1 MTDGARGPAAEPGGS
16 DRFRRADAVFDAA
29 LDLEPGERAAY
40 VERACAGDAALG
52 EDVARLLRAHARSGD
67 FLAGSAEQVAA
78 PLLDAPAPPDGAE
91 DGELRARLQR
101 ALGGAYRVEHR
112 LARGGMAVVYL
123 AHDLRHGRPVAV
135 KVLDPALGAVLDADG
150 GAERFLA
157 EIRVTA
163 GLHHPN
169 LLPLFDS
176 GAAEGLFFFVTPY
189 VDGET
194 LRQRLRRESPL
205 PVDEAVRIALGIA
218 GALER
223 AHAHGVVHRDLKP
236 ENVLLD
242 AGQPVVADFG
252 IALALSHA
260 GGARATRPGFTL
272 GTPQYMAPEQAEGEG
287 GADPRGDLYSL
298 GAVLYEMLTGD
309 PPHAAGSAQAV
320 LAKRRAERPTPARVL
335 RPAVPEHVSRAV
347 ERALERLP
355 ADRFA
360 TVRELADALAG
371 REDAVPPPPPAPR
384 RRWRRAA
391 VAAGAA
397 LACAGAL
404 ALWALP
410 RGGEPVQTT
419 RFVVAPIPDAAIGR
433 PPTITPDGGRM
444 VYAGSAAAGRRLFV
458 RPVGELTARPL
469 AGTEGALSV
478 FVSPDGRWAAFF
490 TSDDRLKKVPVDG
503 GPVTTLAGAFRYSA
517 GSWAGGDR
525 IVLSTEGQG
534 GLTWIPSGGGT
545 HRRLTRL
552 ATARGETRHSAPLAL
567 DDGRTVVFTAER
579 HRNGPVPAD
588 GELAMAAID
597 PEAAAPAPH
606 TLLGVRARRAVAVV
620 DGWLLYITPDGAA
633 LMAVR
638 FDAARRRAEGA
649 PVAVLEQPQGGID
662 AVALAR
668 NGTLLYS
675 RRSDANAPVRVD
687 SAGGAR
693 PMFAG
698 AGGYFMNPRFSPEGR
713 RLAVQGTSPRGTDVW
728 IYDVASGTRA
738 QLTTLGSAIGPTWT
752 PDGERIVFL
761 STQGG
766 RSALWA
772 QPADG
777 SAPAE
782 RVVEGDGVFAAEV
795 APDGREVLFQRQAG
809 GSWGIWSAPMDGSG
823 RPRPVVVEGFDAFM
837 PALSPDGRRLAY
849 AANASGRHEVY
860 VRPYPGPGA
869 AVQVSE
875 AGGTE
880 PAWSRDGRRLFFRG
894 DRRMHA
900 ATLATRPALAVTGRA
915 TLFTEAFDGD
925 MPMPHRNYDVA
936 PDGRE
941 FVMIAAVP
949 DARPETVVVLGW
961 LGELRARLAAAP

>member
-1 MTDGARGPAAEPGGS
+1 VTGGVRGPAAEPGGS
-16 DRFRRADAVFDAA
+16 ERFRRADAVFDAA

-40 VERACAGDAALG
+40 LERACAGDGALR
-52 EDVARLLRAHARSGD
+52 EDVARLLRAHERSGD

-78 PLLDAPAPPDGAE
+78 PLLEAPGPSDQAGDE
-91 DGELRARLQR
+91 DGELRERLQC
-101 ALGGAYRVEHR
+101 ALGGAYRVEGR
-112 LARGGMAVVYL
+112 LARGGMAMVFL
-123 AHDLRHGRPVAV
+123 ARDLRHGRTVAV
-135 KVLDPALGAVLDADG
+135 KVLDPALGAALDADG

-176 GAAEGLFFFVTPY
+176 GSAEGLPYYVMPY

-205 PVDEAVRIALGIA
+205 PVGEAVRIALGVA
-218 GALER
+218 GALEH

-236 ENVLLD
+236 ENVLLQ

-272 GTPQYMAPEQAEGEG
+272 GTPQYMAPEQAEGG
-287 GADPRGDLYSL
+287 GAADPRSDVYSL

-320 LAKRRAERPTPARVL
+320 LAKRRVERPTPARVL
-335 RPAVPEHVSRAV
+335 RPGVPEHVSRAV
-347 ERALERLP
+347 DRALERLP
-355 ADRFA
+355 ADRTA
-360 TVRELADALAG
+360 TVRELADMLAG
-371 REDAVPPPPPAPR
+371 RRAEEPSAPTP
-384 RRWRRAA
+384 RRWRRAGL
-391 VAAGAA
+391 AAGAA

-404 ALWALP
+404 AFWALP
-410 RGGEPVQTT
+410 RGDAPVQTT

-433 PPTITPDGGRM
+433 PPTITPDGGSL

-490 TSDDRLKKVPVDG
+490 TSDDRLRKVPVDG

-534 GLTWIPSGGGT
+534 GLTWIPADGGT
-545 HRRLTRL
+545 QRRLTRL
-552 ATARGETRHSAPLAL
+552 ATARGETRHGAPLVL

-588 GELAMAAID
+588 GELAVATLD
-597 PEAAAPAPH
+597 PDGAAPAPH

-620 DGWLLYITPDGAA
+620 DGRLLYITPDGAA

-638 FDAARRRAEGA
+638 FDAARRRVEGA
-649 PVAVLEQPQGGID
+649 PTAVLEQPRGGID
-662 AVALAR
+662 AVALAQS
-668 NGTLLYS
+668 GTLLYS
-675 RRSDANAPVRVD
+675 LRSDANAPVRVD

-698 AGGYFMNPRFSPEGR
+698 ASGYFMNPRFSPDGR
-713 RLAVQGTSPRGTDVW
+713 RLAIQGTSPRGTDVW

-766 RSALWA
+766 RAALWA
-772 QPADG
+772 QPAGG

-782 RVVEGDGVFAAEV
+782 RVVEGDGVFAADV
-795 APDGREVLFQRQAG
+795 APDGREVVFQRQAG
-809 GSWGIWSAPMDGSG
+809 RSWGIWSAPMDGRG
-823 RPRPVVVEGFDAFM
+823 PPRPVVVEGFDALM
-837 PALSPDGRRLAY
+837 PALSPDGRWLAY

-900 ATLATRPALAVTGRA
+900 AALATRPALAVTGRE

-925 MPMPHRNYDVA
+925 MPMPHRNYDVS

-941 FVMIAAVP
+941 FVMIAAAP

-961 LGELRARLAAAP
+961 LGELRARLAGAP

>member
-1 MTDGARGPAAEPGGS
+1 VTGGPE
-16 DRFRRADAVFDAA
+16 RFRRADAVFDAA
-29 LDLEPGERAAY
+29 LDVEPGERAAY
-40 VERACAGDAALG
+40 VERACAGDHALR
-52 EDVARLLRAHARSGD
+52 EDVARLLRAHERSGD
-67 FLAGSAEQVAA
+67 FLAGSAGQAA
-78 PLLDAPAPPDGAE
+78 ALLGAPVPPPPDDAD
-91 DGELRARLQR
+91 DGELRDRLQR
-101 ALGGAYRVEHR
+101 ALGGAYRLERR
-112 LARGGMAVVYL
+112 LARGGMARVYL
-123 AHDLRHGRPVAV
+123 ARDLRHERAVAV
-135 KVLDPALGAVLDADG
+135 KVLDPALGAALDADG

-176 GAAEGLFFFVTPY
+176 GAADGLPFYVMPY
-189 VDGET
+189 VDGES

-205 PVDEAVRIALGIA
+205 PVDEAVRIALGVAA
-218 GALER
+218 GLEH

-236 ENVLLD
+236 ENILLQG
-242 AGQPVVADFG
+242 GQPVVADFG

-272 GTPQYMAPEQAEGEG
+272 GTPQYMAPEQAEGG
-287 GADPRGDLYSL
+287 GAADPRGDVYSL

-320 LAKRRAERPTPARVL
+320 LAKRRAERPTPARAL
-335 RPAVPEHVSRAV
+335 RPGVPEHVSRAV
-347 ERALERLP
+347 DRALERLP
-355 ADRFA
+355 ADRPA
-360 TVRELADALAG
+360 TVREFAELLAG
-371 REDAVPPPPPAPR
+371 RWDAGPSRAAPVPPSA

-391 VAAGAA
+391 AAGGIA
-397 LACAGAL
+397 LVGAGAL

-410 RGGEPVQTT
+410 RGDAPVQTT

-433 PPTITPDGGRM
+433 PPTITPDGGSL
-444 VYAGSAAAGRRLFV
+444 VYAGSAAAGRRIFV

-490 TSDDRLKKVPVDG
+490 TSDDRLKKVPLGG
-503 GPVTTLAGAFRYSA
+503 GPVTVLAGAFRYSA

-525 IVLSTEGQG
+525 IVLATEGQG
-534 GLTWIPSGGGT
+534 GLTWIPAAGGP

-552 ATARGETRHSAPLAL
+552 ATARGETRHGAPLAL
-567 DDGRTVVFTAER
+567 DGGRLVVFTAER

-588 GELAMAAID
+588 GELAVATLD
-597 PEAAAPAPH
+597 PDAAAPAAH
-606 TLLGVRARRAVAVV
+606 TLLGVRARRAVAAV
-620 DGWLLYITPDGAA
+620 DGRLLYITPDGAA
-633 LMAVR
+633 LMAVE
-638 FDAARRRAEGA
+638 FDAARRRAVGA

-693 PMFAG
+693 PLFRG
-698 AGGYFMNPRFSPEGR
+698 ASGYFMNPRFSPEGR

-728 IYDVASGTRA
+728 IYDVATGTRA

-752 PDGERIVFL
+752 PDGRRVVFL

-772 QPADG
+772 QRADG

-782 RVVEGDGVFAAEV
+782 RVVEGDGVFAADV
-795 APDGREVLFQRQAG
+795 APDGREVVFQRQAG
-809 GSWGIWSAPMDGSG
+809 GSWGIWRAPMDGSG
-823 RPRPVVVEGFDAFM
+823 PPRPVVVEGFDAFM

-875 AGGTE
+875 TGGTE

-894 DRRMHA
+894 DRRMHS
-900 ATLATRPALAVTGRA
+900 ATLAAPPALAVAGRA

-925 MPMPHRNYDVA
+925 MPMPHRNYDVS

-941 FVMIAAVP
+941 FVMIAAAP

-961 LGELRARLAAAP
+961 LGELRARLAGAP